1 MLIVEY
7 RTDVPLL
14 KTAFEHAPEMNVYP
28 EEGYIDERTHYIFW
42 AEGGDFNAFE
52 KGLDADPTVTNSKIL
67 TELETRQL
75 YRVTSAEQGGRSE
88 TLQVWRDLNLV
99 LLDGEGTHDG
109 WMHRMRFPD
118 REALTQYRRFFQ
130 EQGWPFR
137 LQTIYRE
144 SEAQND
150 VDALLTDKQKEA
162 LVAAYEFGHFDIPQ
176 TASQT
181 DVAAEVGISSQALSE
196 RLQRGIRT
204 LIEVTDIA
212 P

>member
-7 RTDVPLL
+7 WTDLPLL
-14 KTAFEHAPEMNVYP
+14 KNAFERAPDMIVYP
-28 EEGYIDERTHYIFW
+28 EEGYIDETAHYIFW

-52 KGLDADPTVTNSKIL
+52 EGLDTDPTVTNPKTL
-67 TELETRQL
+67 TELETRRL
-75 YRVTSAEQGGRSE
+75 YRATSTEQEGGTG

-99 LLDGEGTHDG
+99 MLGGEGTHEG
-109 WMHRMRFPD
+109 WTLRMRFPD
-118 REALTQYRRFFQ
+118 REALTQYHRFFQ

-137 LQTIYRE
+137 LQSIYRE

-162 LVAAYEFGHFDIPQ
+162 LVAAYEAGHFDTPQ

-181 DVAAEVGISSQALSE
+181 DVAAKLGVSPQALSE

-204 LIEVTDIA
+204 LIEAADIA